1 MPMKVAQDGEMVD
14 ISRYRRFFYRRK
26 QPKNKI
32 DVVGSHIYACV
43 VEKPHSMS
51 STSQIDIIFMC

>member
-51 STSQIDIIFMC
+51 STS